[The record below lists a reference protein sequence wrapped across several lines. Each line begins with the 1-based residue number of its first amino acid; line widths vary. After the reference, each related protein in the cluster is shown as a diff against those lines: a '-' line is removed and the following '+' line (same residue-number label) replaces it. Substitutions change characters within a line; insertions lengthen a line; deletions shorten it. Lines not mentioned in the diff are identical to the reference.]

1 MSEPRIISL
10 LVPAVGGQGGGVLA
24 EWVVEAALADGYLV
38 QSTSIPGVAQ
48 RTGSTSYYMELFADD
63 DHGSAPT
70 PVFSLHPV
78 PGDLDVLLAPELL
91 EVGRAIELGFPSPA
105 RTTIIASSH
114 RLYSI
119 HEKVVTGRGIYPAE
133 DLLTA
138 ARAFSRVLIAFD
150 ALALAREHGTEA
162 NAVLLGA
169 LAASDVLPV
178 SEAAYRKAIEAKGVQ
193 VAGNLKGFDVG
204 LARARAVIVDGLD
217 PDRAAVPGRRAVVD
231 PPEGFAAEVAVLPE
245 SLHGVVNA
253 ALARLIDYQDA
264 GYARRYFAQ
273 LAPFVDGDGEL
284 ARLVARRLAV
294 WMTYEDAIRVA
305 QLKTRLSRF
314 ERIRR
319 DVRDPAGEIVVTD
332 YLKPDLDEIYG
343 ILPHRLVARF
353 ARWAERRWPDG
364 RPTPGQHVRTTT
376 ISGYLRLWLLARC
389 RRLRPISHRGY
400 HEHARMER
408 WLSAV
413 LCCARHDVGLA
424 REVAEAAQLVKGYGR
439 VRRRLETLFDDLIG
453 RVLRAVELEA
463 AGGGDFAVA
472 RGLARGYR
480 LRVLQ
485 GPDSEAQAQA
495 IAASV
500 VQRLEAGD
508 RAGAGVITGGPEMA
522 TETPQRSERPGGD
535 PGISSTIRGRDPG
548 GPRDG
553 PHTRQ
558 SS

>member
-91 EVGRAIELGFPSPA
+91 EVGRAIELSFPSPA

-138 ARAFSRVLIAFD
+138 ARAFSRALIAFD

-169 LAASDVLPV
+169 LAASGVLPV
-178 SEAAYRKAIEAKGVQ
+178 SEAAYRKAIEARGVQ
-193 VAGNLKGFDVG
+193 VAANLKGFEVG
-204 LARARAVIVDGLD
+204 LARAKAVILADSHPRGV
-217 PDRAAVPGRRAVVD
+217 AASSREDTVD
-231 PPEGFAAEVAVLPE
+231 PPAGFADEVAALPE
-245 SLHGVVNA
+245 NLQAVVSA
-253 ALARLIDYQDA
+253 ALSRLIDYQDTN
-264 GYARRYFAQ
+264 YARRY
-273 LAPFVDGDGEL
+273 LTHLTPFVDGDREL

-319 DVRDPAGEIVVTD
+319 DARDPGGEVVITD

-343 ILPHRLVARF
+343 ILPHRLVAPF

-364 RPTPGQHVRTTT
+364 RPTPAQHVRTTT

-389 RRLRPISHRGY
+389 RRLRPVSHRR
-400 HEHARMER
+400 HREDTRMER

-413 LCCARHDVGLA
+413 TRCARHDAELG
-424 REVAEAAQLVKGYGR
+424 REVAETAQLVKGYGR

-453 RVLRAVELEA
+453 QVLRATELETA
-463 AGGGDFAVA
+463 AGGGFAVA

-485 GPDSEAQAQA
+485 GPDGEAQAQA
-495 IAASV
+495 IAARV
-500 VQRLEAGD
+500 LQRLEAGD
-508 RAGAGVITGGPEMA
+508 RAGAGVIMGGPEMA
-522 TETPQRSERPGGD
+522 P
-535 PGISSTIRGRDPG
+535 
-548 GPRDG
+548 
-553 PHTRQ
+553 TRQ
-558 SS
+558 S